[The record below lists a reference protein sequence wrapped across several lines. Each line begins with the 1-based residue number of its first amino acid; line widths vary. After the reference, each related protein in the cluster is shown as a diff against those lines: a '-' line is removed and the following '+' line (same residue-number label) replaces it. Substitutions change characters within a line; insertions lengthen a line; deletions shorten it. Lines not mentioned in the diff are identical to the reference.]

1 MKSSTKA
8 LLITGSL
15 LLLAG
20 ILMVAVSSL
29 FLSFNVTG
37 EYPFSFSQKEEYLED
52 SFSDIFIKTTQF
64 DVTIHPSAEDS
75 PRIRYPNSKDFSVS
89 LEIENNTLTLRETDH
104 RIWYRRIFNL
114 AYLSGQVELY
124 LPSDDYQ
131 SLSIRSAS
139 GDITIEKGFSFD
151 QLTLHA
157 VSGSL
162 DVTMVDADS
171 VDCSTTSGNITL
183 RNTKVTENIKLKTV
197 SGDIEIGTAL
207 CNSLSASATSGDI
220 ELIALQAEKLL
231 DTKAVSGS
239 IRLSGCDA
247 DDIALKTT
255 SGSIRGTILS
265 EKIFEAHSTSGSITL
280 PPDGPGGICKV
291 QTTSGNIHLEIA
303 K

>member
-8 LLITGSL
+8 FLITGSL
-15 LLLAG
+15 LLLVG

-139 GDITIEKGFSFD
+139 GDITIGKGFSFD
-151 QLTLHA
+151 QVTLHA
-157 VSGSL
+157 VSGDL
-162 DVTMVDADS
+162 DVTMIEADS
-171 VDCSTTSGNITL
+171 LDCSTTSGDMTL
-183 RNTKVTENIKLKTV
+183 RDMRASETIKLNAV
-197 SGDIEIGTAL
+197 SGDIEMGTAL
-207 CNSLSASATSGDI
+207 CNSFSASTSSGDI

-231 DTKAVSGS
+231 NVETVSGE
-239 IRLSGCDA
+239 IKLSGCDA
-247 DDIALKTT
+247 NDISLKTT
-255 SGSIRGTILS
+255 SGSIRGSILS
-265 EKIFEAHSTSGSITL
+265 EKDFEAHSTSGSISL
-280 PPDGPGGICKV
+280 PPDGPGGTCKAK
-291 QTTSGNIHLEIA
+291 TTSGSIHLEIA